1 MSEIL
6 TSIQEEYL
14 LPQPTSIS
22 QEVQAPKLALTLQD
36 FDKDSN
42 SNEEEKDDQLSSSFY
57 DDLVLPQPN
66 PLPRKKRGLREPL
79 RLIYDYPYR

>member
-6 TSIQEEYL
+6 TSTQEEYL

-36 FDKDSN
+36 FDKESN
-42 SNEEEKDDQLSSSFY
+42 SNEEEKDELSSSFY

-66 PLPRKKRGLREPL
+66 PLPRKRRGLREPL
-79 RLIYDYPYR
+79 RLIYNYPYR